1 MTEDKVN
8 NILNKHFFKMCGVK
22 VNSDQNWDSIN
33 LFKKVKNRNKNTLK
47 KL

>member
-1 MTEDKVN
+1 
-8 NILNKHFFKMCGVK
+8 MCSVK

-33 LFKKVKNRNKNTLK
+33 LLKKVKNRNKNTLK